1 MSNNALKGLLIA
13 FLNGIVCFIFILGF
27 ILYSVGRKD
36 DGKTE
41 ENIRKMEKCTESI
54 TVTVTHVNEYWE
66 PIIDENGNRL
76 DIDTNHRSKYEGSYK
91 YTVDGKEYEGSKV
104 SYGTIKEGQKLE
116 IAYNPNDPS
125 MHFLMDDIKS
135 TKRLRERNGGG
146 GFFTW
151 AGLILMIIG
160 FFMAVPLA
168 VYNVTTRIKEKREHK
183 RRMQEI
189 EEIKKN
195 M

>member
-41 ENIRKMEKCTESI
+41 ENIRKMEKCTESM

-104 SYGTIKEGQKLE
+104 SYGTIKEGQSLE

-151 AGLILMIIG
+151 AGLLLMVIG

-168 VYNVTTRIKEKREHK
+168 IYNLVTRIKAKREHK
-183 RRMQEI
+183 RRMKEI
-189 EEIKKN
+189 EEMKKN

>member
-1 MSNNALKGLLIA
+1 MNTSVAKRLLIA
-13 FLNGIVCFIFILGF
+13 FLEGMVFFIFIMGI
-27 ILYSVGRKD
+27 ILYSVGMKSDTRTDEKL
-36 DGKTE
+36 
-41 ENIRKMEKCTESI
+41 RKMEKCTESM

-76 DIDTNHRSKYEGSYK
+76 DIETNHKSKYEGSYK

-104 SYGTIKEGQKLE
+104 SYGTIKEGQKFE

-168 VYNVTTRIKEKREHK
+168 IYNIVSRIKEKREHK

-189 EEIKKN
+189 EETKKN

>member
-41 ENIRKMEKCTESI
+41 ENIRKMEKCTESM

-104 SYGTIKEGQKLE
+104 SYGTIKEGQSLE

-160 FFMAVPLA
+160 FLMAVPLA
-168 VYNVTTRIKEKREHK
+168 IYNIVSRIKEKREHK

-189 EEIKKN
+189 DEMKKN